1 MNQDQAER
9 IDGPATRRFPFAG
22 IIERPYD
29 QGAVNRMVHEMA
41 PDGWRD
47 VRPEW
52 VFLPDLWLT
61 QPKVT
66 VVGLFGKTYSTDPF
80 PRAVRHGGRVFLED
94 GHHRVVDAAL
104 SGVQWLQMRVC
115 ETEL

>member
-22 IIERPYD
+22 ITDRPYFQANINERIKD
-29 QGAVNRMVHEMA
+29 
-41 PDGWRD
+41 WRTIT
-47 VRPEW
+47 PQW

-61 QPKVT
+61 QAKVNIA
-66 VVGLFGKTYSTDPF
+66 GLFGKTYSTDPF
-80 PRAVRHGGRVFLED
+80 PRAVRLAGVIYLED

-104 SGVQWLQMRVC
+104 SGTQWLQMRVFD
-115 ETEL
+115 T